1 MKWVEELRR
10 YLPEATPI
18 AIAGN
23 KCDMESSR
31 IIDNDEA
38 REYAAKVRGAHFDT
52 SAKTGKGITELFE
65 ALTKAIIRKEKKG
78 AKDLLKQPAKKRKTQ
93 LGVEGYDGDLALGK
107 IGGGG
112 GGGYGGM
119 RLSTVAPKERKEGK
133 KKKGCCE

>member
-52 SAKTGKGITELFE
+52 SAKTGKGISELFE
-65 ALTKAIIRKEKKG
+65 ALTKAIIRKEKKE
-78 AKDLLKQPAKKRKTQ
+78 AKNKQKESTKKTKKQ
-93 LGVEGYDGDLALGK
+93 LGVEGYDGELGLGK

-112 GGGYGGM
+112 GSGYGGM
-119 RLSTVAPKERKEGK
+119 RLSTVAPKERKEK
-133 KKKGCCE
+133 KKKCCSD